1 MKKRLLSLLLA
12 LCLIV
17 SVLPV
22 MTFASEP
29 EAAATVPVRAEF
41 LGGEIKDLSASEK
54 RPTLNASYYT
64 SLQAAGEYLRERL
77 VANNSN
83 NVVSIATEYYTD
95 EDLEYQAYEILAWAL
110 AHTGNPKEGD
120 YLTGRIQ
127 EFLEIS
133 VDGYVGDDGIAYLD
147 YTFRANFYTSSSQ
160 EEGMDRDVQMFMDKW
175 DVYDA
180 DPFDQLMAIY
190 LYANRD
196 VEYDGPVTKD
206 TLQSSLYAC
215 QVFWGNGSDYAIA
228 LWFYR
233 MALEYGIDCRVI
245 SGTVGDDVR
254 YWNIVYLDGVYYNVD
269 AALDAETEGFAHFM
283 KSDETFADHI
293 RDESYADPDF
303 YEYYPMAGEDINHKY
318 DQGKLTTE
326 ASCTAEGV
334 MTYTCTDCGYAYT
347 RKTGLAPHQYVE
359 EITKA
364 PTCTEPGEFNQVCKV
379 CGETITGGVMD
390 PTGHDYTSEV
400 TKKSTCAEKGE
411 VTYTCKACAHTY
423 TEELALLEHTYE
435 SAVTTEPTCDKEGV
449 RTYTCTGCGSSYTE
463 PIETIAHNFVDDV
476 CTGCGGG
483 AVYRISGDSRYATAY
498 AAADELKEIMGVE
511 RFNTIIVACGDNFA
525 DALAGSYLAS
535 VRKAP
540 ILLQNGSKSVLNSN
554 VAYIKENLAE
564 GGRVCIL
571 GGKNS
576 VPETL
581 DEALEAE
588 GIYIQRFAGSNR
600 FETNLAILESAGVG
614 SKEILVCTAYNFAD
628 SLSASAAGLPILLVN
643 NNSGALTSGQKAFLE
658 TLDGNAITII
668 GGVNSVSEALE
679 KALGEYSDNVTR
691 IAGDSRE
698 ETSVLFARK
707 YFKAPEYA
715 MLAYSRNFPDGLCGG
730 PLAYAMGA
738 PLLLTSA
745 GNEKVTAGYVAEAG
759 IIKGYVL
766 GGEAAIKDASVKTV
780 FAMGEFM
787 EIMTK

>member
-1 MKKRLLSLLLA
+1 MKKKVLSLLLA
-12 LCLIV
+12 LCLVITA
-17 SVLPV
+17 LPV
-22 MTFASEP
+22 VSLAAEP
-29 EAAATVPVRAEF
+29 ETAEVQKVQ
-41 LGGEIKDLSASEK
+41 LSEINISSESEV

-77 VANNSN
+77 VANNST

-127 EFLEIS
+127 EIHEIS

-147 YTFRANFYTSSSQ
+147 YTFQVNFYTTSSQ
-160 EEGMDRDVQMFMDKW
+160 EDGMDMDVEMFMDNW
-175 DVYDA
+175 NVYDE

-190 LYANRD
+190 LYVNRD
-196 VEYDGPVTKD
+196 VKYDGPVTED

-215 QVFWGNGSDYAIA
+215 QVFFGNGSDYAIA

-283 KSDETFADHI
+283 KTDATFSDHV

-303 YEYYPMAGEDINHKY
+303 YEYYPMAAEDINHQY
-318 DQGKLTTE
+318 DDGKVTTE
-326 ASCTAEGV
+326 PTCATIGV
-334 MTYTCTDCGYAYT
+334 MTYTCTDCGHTYT
-347 RKTGLAPHQYVE
+347 RETVYGDHNYIE
-359 EITKA
+359 EVTKE
-364 PTCTEPGEFNQVCKV
+364 PTCTEAGEVNNTCSV
-379 CGETITGGVMD
+379 CGETYTGTID
-390 PTGHDYTSEV
+390 PTGHDYASEI
-400 TKKSTCAEKGE
+400 TKESTCSEKGE
-411 VTYTCKACAHTY
+411 VTYTCRVCEHSY
-423 TEELALLEHTYE
+423 TDALELLEHTYE

-449 RTYTCTGCGSSYTE
+449 RTYTCSVCADTYTE
-463 PIETIAHNFVDDV
+463 AVGTIDHVFEDDV

-498 AAADELKEIMGVE
+498 AAADELKAALGVE
-511 RFNTIIVACGDNFA
+511 QFNTIIVASGENFA
-525 DALAGSYLAS
+525 DALTGSYLAA

-540 ILLQNGSKSVLNSN
+540 ILLQNSSTSVLNSN
-554 VAYIKENLAE
+554 VAYITENLAE

-581 DEALEAE
+581 DEALAEA
-588 GIYIQRFAGSNR
+588 GIDTQRFAGSDR
-600 FETNLAILESAGVG
+600 FETNLAILEAAGVG
-614 SKEILVCTAYNFAD
+614 DKEILVCTAYNFAD

-643 NNSGALTSGQKAFLE
+643 NNSGSLTSKQKEFLE
-658 TLDGNAITII
+658 SLDGNAITII

-679 KALGEYSDNVTR
+679 ETLGAYGTVDR
-691 IAGDSRE
+691 ISGDSRE
-698 ETSVLFARK
+698 ETSAWFADR
-707 YFKAPEYA
+707 YFEAPEYA
-715 MLAYSRNFPDGLCGG
+715 MVAYSRNFPDGLCGG

-745 GNEKVTAGYVAEAG
+745 GNEDMAEAYVEYAG

-766 GGEAAIKDASVKTV
+766 GGAAAVKDESGRII
-780 FAMGEFM
+780 FAMGNHM
-787 EIMTK
+787 QIMTK